1 MEIRRQSR
9 IREFASRIFLTYVF
23 LFIYL
28 FFYVGSQMILGAN
41 WERIL
46 KEKGLKGGG
55 RRYRSRRRIGLI
67 NLSWRLE
74 RARHSRL
81 AIMSVIKRMHVR
93 ISIETFHLPRGANFY
108 IRIFVSSNRAV
119 GDLPTSLCNDTRVI
133 NLYN

>member
-1 MEIRRQSR
+1 
-9 IREFASRIFLTYVF
+9 
-23 LFIYL
+23 
-28 FFYVGSQMILGAN
+28 MILGAN

-46 KEKGLKGGG
+46 KEKGLEGGG